1 MNGFFRGIIDFVAF
15 VVGPFFAAFYLL
27 DFSHGPA
34 GPGPYYYYYRHNSKI
49 GIALALALI
58 CLGLVMRSWRKDTTT
73 KSSSQPRKDSRQRPQ
88 TSSQR
93 TRIQG
98 RDAASPRP
106 DRNRDSHRYK
116 PKEPSYKPKQ
126 DAPRREAAPGKD
138 RPKEQEK

>member
-1 MNGFFRGIIDFVAF
+1 MNGFFRSIIDFVAF

-34 GPGPYYYYYRHNSKI
+34 GPGPYYYYYRHDSKI

-73 KSSSQPRKDSRQRPQ
+73 KSSPSPQKDFRQRPQ

-93 TRIQG
+93 TRKPR
-98 RDAASPRP
+98 RDAKPLRP
-106 DRNRDSHRYK
+106 HRNRDSTRSK
-116 PKEPSYKPKQ
+116 PKEPSYKAKQ
-126 DAPRREAAPGKD
+126 DAPRREAVPGKD
-138 RPKEQEK
+138 RPKEPEK